1 MNVDSIQEDHWCK
14 LTNLALPLV
23 QELRE
28 TWKTVNKLSPS
39 PSQKP
44 LVQMLLDETTKG
56 IGRQVKERF
65 YSELYSKM
73 TAGLSY
79 ALNLPGE
86 PDAAWEKLVAIWEA
100 TQDYQRSARKLV
112 EAYPD
117 LAKDA
122 VSQRASKQI
131 VSKPSSHAHWVPNQQ
146 RAQCRTCKT
155 DFGVF
160 TRKHHCR
167 LCGEVFCDNCTRKQL
182 DINNPLDEG
191 RTGRLAGLHRN
202 QRVCDACYDFW
213 VTLRQDL
220 AKNPP
225 TTDVVVQQDK
235 KSGTSGARLYECYN
249 SEGTIVSRFQFVVTE
264 GGGIVL
270 LDRLDKAFG
279 EYFHENPDAKKAF
292 NCWKIFGEAQAR
304 GRSDSCVI
312 YLCAPYRDPRVS
324 RFWNHYILSHPR
336 QRYLRDSIATSFIA
350 PGLFSM
356 GNGAWA
362 IDMPGQ
368 GFETAILKSYSKNSA
383 GGLISSVLGV
393 GYANAAKFFH
403 DKPDVPLIFGSLR
416 QRAEY
421 EVRLLVKRLY
431 QTPGPLPKLDGA
443 LSRVFAD
450 APAARWQALPNRMG
464 GRL

>member
-23 QELRE
+23 QELRKKWLNE
-28 TWKTVNKLSPS
+28 NRLS
-39 PSQKP
+39 
-44 LVQMLLDETTKG
+44 TT
-56 IGRQVKERF
+56 GRQRPLSQPHFNTDLIRQQVKAHF

-73 TAGLSY
+73 TAGLGY

-86 PDAAWEKLVAIWEA
+86 PDAAWEKLVAVWEA
-100 TQDYQRSARKLV
+100 TQDYLLK
-112 EAYPD
+112 
-117 LAKDA
+117 
-122 VSQRASKQI
+122 KQV
-131 VSKPSSHAHWVPNQQ
+131 VSKPSSHARWVPDQE

-182 DINNPLDEG
+182 DINDPLDAG
-191 RTGRLAGLHRN
+191 RTGRLAGLQRN

-225 TTDVVVQQDK
+225 ETLVQVQQDD
-235 KSGTSGARLYECYN
+235 KSGTSGARLWELY
-249 SEGTIVSRFQFVVTE
+249 SSGDVVSRFQFVVTE
-264 GGGIVL
+264 GGGVAL
-270 LDRLDKAFG
+270 LDRLNKAFG
-279 EYFHENPDAKKAF
+279 TYFYDDKEAKRAF
-292 NCWKIFGEAQAR
+292 NGWKIFGEEHAR

-312 YLCAPYRDPRVS
+312 YLCTSYRDPRVS
-324 RFWNHYILSHPR
+324 RFWNHYILSHYR
-336 QRYLRDSIATSFIA
+336 QRELRNSIATSFIA

-362 IDMPGQ
+362 IDMPGE
-368 GFETAILKSYSKNSA
+368 GFERDILKSYSMNSA

-403 DKPDVPLIFGSLR
+403 DQPDVPLIFGSLR
-416 QRAEY
+416 RRAEY
-421 EVRLLVKRLY
+421 EVRLLVRSLY
-431 QTPGPLPKLDGA
+431 PYTYQFRSGENRGGHRRID
-443 LSRVFAD
+443 
-450 APAARWQALPNRMG
+450 NRMG
-464 GRL
+464 GQWS